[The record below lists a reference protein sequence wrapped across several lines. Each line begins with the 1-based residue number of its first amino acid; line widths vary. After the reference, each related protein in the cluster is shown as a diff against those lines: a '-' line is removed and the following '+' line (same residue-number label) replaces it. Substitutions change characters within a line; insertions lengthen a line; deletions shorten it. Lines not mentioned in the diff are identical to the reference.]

1 MYEYIFVYIDF
12 FVGNIFYIFFFM
24 YVHLSILDK
33 GVSTLYASFG
43 TPVC

>member
-1 MYEYIFVYIDF
+1 MYEYILVYIDF
-12 FVGNIFYIFFFM
+12 FVGNIHIFFM

-33 GVSTLYASFG
+33 GVSSLYASFG